1 MSPGP
6 CKDCRKRFLG
16 CHGQTEDG
24 AWRCEA
30 WGRWQEE
37 RAGDREKSAGARF
50 EKQVRQDYIRENRE
64 RFRKMK
70 EQGKTKRG

>member
-1 MSPGP
+1 M
-6 CKDCRKRFLG
+6 G
-16 CHGQTEDG
+16 CHGRTAEG

-50 EKQVRQDYIRENRE
+50 EKQIRQDYIRENRE

-70 EQGKTKRG
+70 EQGKPKRG